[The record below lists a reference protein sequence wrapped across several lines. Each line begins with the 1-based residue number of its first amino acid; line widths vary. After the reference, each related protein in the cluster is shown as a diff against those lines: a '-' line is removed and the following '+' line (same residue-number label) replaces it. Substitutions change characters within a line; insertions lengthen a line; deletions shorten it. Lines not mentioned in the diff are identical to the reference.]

1 MVRTKNL
8 GHSKKL
14 EETVPTSSSAPP
26 AASVPPPAVAKP
38 GDSSL
43 PQRES
48 QAVKPKRPPKQVA
61 RKSVRP
67 YRTWTSSSESSKE
80 SPPPLA
86 VPPPAASMAGTT
98 PTGPSTRTR
107 AQQASAEK
115 ELQASHSREKSAPP
129 AKKKLKTNPPSASS
143 SSSSE
148 EEDPMEV
155 SSDKSVSL
163 HTEKDS
169 EDTEL
174 EPEPPRSKTASAAK
188 ASAAAKG
195 KQPMEDPPSG
205 NNPSSI
211 SGCPTFYYRDN
222 ERDWNLYA
230 TRKFESERNYDL
242 HAHRVYG
249 IVKFIQ
255 FHQWENTLTGFIGFI
270 ANIIKEFY
278 ANLTDDF
285 LDENSRLYRRVYVRG
300 HWFSFSEKDIAQ
312 ALQLPENVSNAVMSM
327 DRDLMHSELTGA
339 RSELKPGESLR
350 ITHLTFAHASLMRFA
365 LSNWVPNSN
374 KTVVSQEVA
383 TLLYRITS
391 GTSIDLA
398 SHILNQIVSFRR
410 GKKPTFKLV
419 FPNLIYK
426 VLSSQKN
433 VAQAHETLEPPITG
447 PTFQPSEYF
456 DGVFQKRPKA
466 GAAAASAGASSGS
479 AAAELLEV
487 KSELQNVYTRL
498 EAMADVQHDMSR
510 QLSTLIQ
517 LYKH

>member
-1 MVRTKNL
+1 M
-8 GHSKKL
+8 
-14 EETVPTSSSAPP
+14 
-26 AASVPPPAVAKP
+26 P
-38 GDSSL
+38 GS
-43 PQRES
+43 
-48 QAVKPKRPPKQVA
+48 
-61 RKSVRP
+61 
-67 YRTWTSSSESSKE
+67 
-80 SPPPLA
+80 
-86 VPPPAASMAGTT
+86 T

-115 ELQASHSREKSAPP
+115 ELRASQSREKTVPP

-163 HTEKDS
+163 HSEKGS

-174 EPEPPRSKTASAAK
+174 EPELPRPKSASAAK

-195 KQPMEDPPSG
+195 KQPMEEPSSG
-205 NNPSSI
+205 NVPSSL
-211 SGCPTFYYRDN
+211 SGCPRFYYRDN

-230 TRKFESERNYDL
+230 NRKFESERNYDL

-255 FHQWENTLTGFIGFI
+255 FHQWENTLTGFIGYI
-270 ANIIKEFY
+270 ANIVKDFY

-327 DRDLMHSELTGA
+327 DRELMHSELTGA

-374 KTVVSQEVA
+374 KTVVSQDVA
-383 TLLYRITS
+383 SLLYRITS

-433 VAQAHETLEPPITG
+433 VAQSHETLEPPISG

-456 DGVFQKRPKA
+456 DGVFQK
-466 GAAAASAGASSGS
+466 
-479 AAAELLEV
+479 
-487 KSELQNVYTRL
+487 
-498 EAMADVQHDMSR
+498 
-510 QLSTLIQ
+510 
-517 LYKH
+517 

>member
-8 GHSKKL
+8 GLSKKL
-14 EETVPTSSSAPP
+14 EETVPTPSSAPP

-115 ELQASHSREKSAPP
+115 ELQASQSREKSAPP

-143 SSSSE
+143 
-148 EEDPMEV
+148 
-155 SSDKSVSL
+155 K
-163 HTEKDS
+163 
-169 EDTEL
+169 L

-205 NNPSSI
+205 NIPSSI

-255 FHQWENTLTGFIGFI
+255 FHQWEHTLTGFIGFI

-479 AAAELLEV
+479 AAAELLDV

-510 QLSTLIQ
+510 QLSTLIK
-517 LYKH
+517 LYKN